1 MWKLALHSVSYAG
14 VWDGQIALP
23 LEEFVDH
30 AADLGYQGV
39 MLMAKRGH
47 ASLLDMNEGR
57 RRDLHARMR
66 DRGLE
71 LAALAAYTDF
81 TANADRTD
89 IPFLEM
95 QVVYV
100 RECARLAAELG
111 GSIVRI
117 FTGYETEKLSPGQS
131 WLRCVNAV
139 RECARQAADFGV
151 TLAVQNHHDVA
162 VHYQG
167 LADLI
172 DEVGEPNVKAGFDA
186 WAPALQGLS
195 GEELAAAVRH
205 IGPHMVQTIVA
216 DYVLQP
222 RFQYA
227 PSLTSYTPAQPE
239 ARAVPV
245 GEGIIDYA
253 TFFKTLREVGFQGYV
268 TYEMCSAI
276 RGGGSRENIDLCA
289 RRFIRWMRHFNP
301 EPPQA

>member
-1 MWKLALHSVSYAG
+1 MWKLGLHSVSYAG
-14 VWDGQIALP
+14 VWEGQAALP

-47 ASLLDMNEGR
+47 ASLLDMNER
-57 RRDLHARMR
+57 RVRDLRSRMR

-71 LAALAAYTDF
+71 LAALAGYTDF
-81 TANADRTD
+81 TANAERAD

-100 RECARLAAELG
+100 RECARLTRDLG

-117 FTGYETEKLSPGQS
+117 FTGYEGDRLTPGQG
-131 WLRCVNAV
+131 WLRCVKAV
-139 RECARQAADFGV
+139 RDCALQAADFGV
-151 TLAVQNHHDVA
+151 TLAVQNHHDIA
-162 VHYQG
+162 VHYQA
-167 LADLI
+167 LADFI
-172 DEVGEPNVKAGFDA
+172 DEVGEPNVRAGFDA
-186 WAPALQGLS
+186 WAPVLQGLEGDALGS
-195 GEELAAAVRH
+195 AVKHLGSR
-205 IGPHMVQTIVA
+205 IAQTIVA

-222 RFQYA
+222 RFRYA

-239 ARAVPV
+239 AKAVPV

-253 TFFKTLREVGFQGYV
+253 TFFAALQEVGFNGYV

-276 RGGGSRENIDLCA
+276 RGGGSLDNIDRCA
-289 RRFIRWMRHFNP
+289 RRFVEWMGQVAPDTRL
-301 EPPQA
+301 

>member
-1 MWKLALHSVSYAG
+1 MWKLGLHSVSYAG
-14 VWDGQIALP
+14 VWEGQVALP

-30 AADLGYQGV
+30 AADLGYQGI

-47 ASLLDMNEGR
+47 ASLLDMNERR
-57 RRDLHARMR
+57 RRDLHSRMS

-81 TANADRTD
+81 TANADRAD

-100 RECARLAAELG
+100 RECARLASELG

-117 FTGYETEKLSPGQS
+117 FTGYEVDRLTPGQA
-131 WLRCVNAV
+131 WLRCVNAI
-139 RECARQAADFGV
+139 RECALQAADFGV
-151 TLAVQNHHDVA
+151 TLALQNHHDIGVQ
-162 VHYQG
+162 YQA

-172 DEVGEPNVKAGFDA
+172 DEVGRPNVKAGFDA
-186 WAPALQGLS
+186 WAPVLQGLT
-195 GEELAAAVRH
+195 GEPLAKSVRH
-205 IGPHMVQTIVA
+205 LGPRIVQTIVA

-222 RFQYA
+222 RFRYA

-239 ARAVPV
+239 AKAVPV

-253 TFFKTLREVGFQGYV
+253 TFFAALREIGFDGYV

-289 RRFIRWMRHFNP
+289 RRFIEWMQ
-301 EPPQA
+301 EMG